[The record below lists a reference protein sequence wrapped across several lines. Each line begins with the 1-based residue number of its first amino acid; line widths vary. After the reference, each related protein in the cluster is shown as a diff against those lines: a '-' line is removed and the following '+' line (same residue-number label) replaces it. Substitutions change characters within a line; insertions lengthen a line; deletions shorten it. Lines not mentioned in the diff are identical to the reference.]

1 MLYPAVAHTLAIFK
15 VLSNSANEL
24 GASTAALSRVST
36 AEERPH
42 LVLDWD
48 QLYPEEGFDRDS
60 VLVFTDSVLAYYQDR
75 TRILSLR
82 AFADQNHSF
91 HKMKVLAIFKVLFNS
106 AIGLLCIQ
114 S

>member
-1 MLYPAVAHTLAIFK
+1 M
-15 VLSNSANEL
+15 NL

-60 VLVFTDSVLAYYQDR
+60 VIEFTDSVLAYYQDR
-75 TRILSLR
+75 TRILKSSCFR
-82 AFADQNHSF
+82 RSEPQFS
-91 HKMKVLAIFKVLFNS
+91 
-106 AIGLLCIQ
+106 
-114 S
+114 

>member
-1 MLYPAVAHTLAIFK
+1 MVLKALAIFK

-60 VLVFTDSVLAYYQDR
+60 VLEFTDSVLA
-75 TRILSLR
+75 
-82 AFADQNHSF
+82 
-91 HKMKVLAIFKVLFNS
+91 
-106 AIGLLCIQ
+106 
-114 S
+114 